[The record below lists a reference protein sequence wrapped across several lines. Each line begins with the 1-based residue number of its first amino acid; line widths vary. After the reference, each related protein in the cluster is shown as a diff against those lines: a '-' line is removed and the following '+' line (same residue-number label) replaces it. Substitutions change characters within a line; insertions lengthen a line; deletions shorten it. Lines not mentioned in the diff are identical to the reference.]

1 MLKGELSPG
10 VRLSF
15 GALTMGIV
23 GRVGWELEIW
33 RNDRLGDKG
42 GIVPTVSLNFVNRS
56 I

>member
-23 GRVGWELEIW
+23 GRVGELVGCVRGGSWRFGETIAWET
-33 RNDRLGDKG
+33 RAG
-42 GIVPTVSLNFVNRS
+42 
-56 I
+56 